1 MAYKTGLIDVGGGM
15 RGIYACGVLDWCLEN
30 GVDFDVAIGVSAG
43 SANISSF
50 LAKQEGR
57 NFAFYMEYSFRK
69 QYMGLGNF
77 LRKGSYID
85 LDYIYSTLSNAGG
98 ENPLDF
104 QTLLESPTELFV
116 VAADANTGHAKYF
129 TKDDV
134 WQDHGDIMKAS
145 SAIPFVCKPYVIDGI
160 PYYDGAL
167 GDPVPVQKAL
177 DEGCDKIV
185 LILTKPKD
193 VIREPGSDT
202 FFADRIKHRY
212 PHAAESFKQRAKRY
226 NEGVAFAKELEREGR
241 LLIVAPDDTCGV
253 DTLKRTKESMEQL
266 YAKGLAD
273 AYAISDFLG

>member
-30 GVDFDVAIGVSAG
+30 GVGFDVAIGVSAG

-57 NFAFYMEYSFRK
+57 NYAFYMEYSFRK

-98 ENPLDF
+98 EDPLDF
-104 QTLLESPTELFV
+104 KTLLESPTELFV

-212 PHAAESFKQRAKRY
+212 PHAAESFKQRANRY

-273 AYAISDFLG
+273 AYAISDFLE